1 MACFGR
7 CLHHLQ
13 SHHPNTHYPNQIGIT
28 IQDSFGSFVF
38 LFVML
43 IGIFYFMDIVCPG
56 KTAAKPSWIKRCG
69 VCFVVALITSF
80 ILLVHGADSGEL
92 GGSVAVVGRWRLLW
106 I

>member
-1 MACFGR
+1 MTSQE
-7 CLHHLQ
+7 L
-13 SHHPNTHYPNQIGIT
+13 
-28 IQDSFGSFVF
+28 FGSFVF

-56 KTAAKPSWIKRCG
+56 KTAAKPSWIKSCG

-80 ILLVHGADSGEL
+80 ILRVHGADSGEL
-92 GGSVAVVGRWRLLW
+92 GGCVAVVGRWRLLW